1 MSGHKIF
8 IIGASQRFYE
18 ALREK
23 WKDVYDEQVLFI
35 EHPDQLPPVK
45 EQKLEII
52 FDEMQSIDLKDY
64 SVPLGKR
71 KPMPYY
77 HGKRRW

>member
-8 IIGASQRFYE
+8 VIGVSQRFYE

-23 WKDVYDEQVLFI
+23 WKDVYDEQGLFI
-35 EHPDQLPPVK
+35 GHLDQLPPSK
-45 EQKLEII
+45 EPKLEII
-52 FDEMQSIDLKDY
+52 FDELQSIDLKDH